1 MEGFDV
7 ATTALLDNLS
17 MCEFYAGIYNGVLL
31 PSGSTENTSQLKE
44 KLESALPQLYAAV
57 IVFSVKAKTY
67 FEAEGTHYPAK
78 GTIPCKVFIKLP
90 ILNQNQGSRKLQ
102 VS

>member
-17 MCEFYAGIYNGVLL
+17 MCEFYAGIYNGVPL
-31 PSGSTENTSQLKE
+31 PSESTENTSQLKE
-44 KLESALPQLYAAV
+44 RLESALPELYAAV

-67 FEAEGTHYPAK
+67 FEDNCMY
-78 GTIPCKVFIKLP
+78 LLL
-90 ILNQNQGSRKLQ
+90 LNCLY
-102 VS
+102 

>member
-31 PSGSTENTSQLKE
+31 PSESTDTLQLKE
-44 KLESALPQLYAAV
+44 KLESALLELYAAV

-67 FEAEGTHYPAK
+67 FEAKGTHLPVWLHYPQK
-78 GTIPCKVFIKLP
+78 GTIP
-90 ILNQNQGSRKLQ
+90 
-102 VS
+102 